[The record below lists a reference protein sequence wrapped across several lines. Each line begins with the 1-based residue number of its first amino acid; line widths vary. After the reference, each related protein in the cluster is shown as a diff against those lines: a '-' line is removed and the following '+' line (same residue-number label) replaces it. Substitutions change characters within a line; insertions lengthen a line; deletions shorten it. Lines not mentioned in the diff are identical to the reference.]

1 MSAWKKQ
8 AVPLVFLEIAMQSII
23 KENGNMKRIMAID
36 ARVQR
41 WMTDAWNPIN
51 ERRIDDKKAM
61 HITVQASA
69 QIQTKLAKYWA
80 NGVQTVSELPNAM
93 LVIAEDS
100 LRRMPPNNKERRK
113 AWGYLVSALYDLCLV
128 ADPDLTDNV
137 GQERGIEIAG
147 MVMREAA

>member
-8 AVPLVFLEIAMQSII
+8 AVPLVFLEIAMQSVT
-23 KENGNMKRIMAID
+23 KENGKMRRIKAID
-36 ARVQR
+36 KRVQH
-41 WMTDAWNPIN
+41 WMTEAWKPVN
-51 ERRIDDKKAM
+51 EKRIDDKKAM

-69 QIQTKLAKYWA
+69 QIQTALAKYWV

-113 AWGYLVSALYDLCLV
+113 AWGYLVAALYDLCLV

-147 MVMREAA
+147 MVMEVAA